1 MIILRDLIDIF
12 STVIDAVVLY
22 IFFGAMLGRKIVS
35 EKKMVIFY
43 TLYFFLTAFVLLVFD
58 NRLLLFLSNFVLV
71 ISISFLYRSR
81 SFTRIFACVIVAIMA
96 VLTEILAGVSIAIAT
111 GKSVEILSTNLVY
124 YVEGVLF
131 SKALLL
137 IFAKAV
143 QYKKRPSGLRVSK
156 TLILPLLALP
166 LTTLFIIF
174 VMSEYAYSLANN
186 ESVIVVSVA
195 SVLLIISN
203 ILVFFLFDKQLQQ
216 DEATRISTLAKQQL
230 QYQTKYYK
238 EIADKYKLSNKT
250 IHDTKNLLFAISILL
265 EKNEIEKAKSK
276 IDELCNK
283 ALGTVNFVKSGNEA
297 LDALINAKAQLM
309 QAMNISFKPS
319 VFINTA
325 NQIEDLDL
333 CIIIGNALDNSI
345 EACSKIK
352 IDKPKEIILKMIQA
366 DNLLTIEV
374 INSSD
379 EAITVVDGKAVTAKK
394 DTLLHGFGLQ
404 NIEEITDKYA
414 GSISVSQSDGLFTL
428 KVYVRN
434 EIA

>member
-1 MIILRDLIDIF
+1 MNIILVFIGIF
-12 STVIDAVVLY
+12 SAFIETIAFY
-22 IFFGAMLGRKIVS
+22 AFFGSVIGKKTVKDKTLKLSYLFFFISASISVAFIKSDVALSIV
-35 EKKMVIFY
+35 MFALTFLL
-43 TLYFFLTAFVLLVFD
+43 TLNYKSSVGLKVFA
-58 NRLLLFLSNFVLV
+58 SLV
-71 ISISFLYRSR
+71 INVFG
-81 SFTRIFACVIVAIMA
+81 
-96 VLTEILAGVSIAIAT
+96 VLFEIIAGLMLVGITSL
-111 GKSVEILSTNLVY
+111 SVEILSTNLVY
-124 YVEGVLF
+124 YVEGVLV

-143 QYKKRPSGLRVSK
+143 QFKKKPSGLRVSK

-283 ALGTVNFVKSGNEA
+283 ALGTVNLVKSGNEA